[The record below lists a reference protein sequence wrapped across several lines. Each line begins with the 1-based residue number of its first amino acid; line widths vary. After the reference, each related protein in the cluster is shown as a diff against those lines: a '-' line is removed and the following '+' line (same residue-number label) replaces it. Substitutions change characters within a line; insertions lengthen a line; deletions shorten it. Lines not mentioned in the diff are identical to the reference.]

1 MKQTRLM
8 KMLFVPAALSL
19 FAACSSDNDI
29 VGDKNPTED
38 KGITLTINANAGSDA
53 AMSRVQ
59 YNNDYSVEWTSADK
73 VYAFAGSTANAGLCG
88 ITTTADKHNATLTV
102 KLPTTPKN
110 GDKITA
116 YVANSSVT
124 AVNAKTEGLGNQI
137 EVDYSKQA
145 GTYADAT
152 SRCVLFGETTYN
164 SESDLSMNFEYQ
176 TTFLKLTLNF
186 PEATVAG
193 TAALYLTGDNVYSI
207 SRMNTTG
214 SNAGKLGNQ
223 NGFTITVPSVTV
235 VAGKAEN
242 IYIAM
247 YPGQVQNVKLQ
258 AVMADGKTYEF
269 TLGNANLAAGK
280 VYKIAKNGTVVDN
293 GVATSFASGDGKKT
307 PFVIS
312 NLAELNYL
320 RKLVKNEI
328 LLPGKTNNYG
338 LAGYTIELAKDII
351 INGDWEP
358 IGTNSAPFRGDFNGK
373 NHSIIGSVNV
383 TVNTAHDGAGF
394 FGNVG
399 EGCKISNLIN
409 KANYNISTTNG
420 EKGAY
425 SGAIVGRIIKHSTIQ
440 NCVNKGIVVSQSDNV
455 GGLVCNIYLPT
466 SSSADYV
473 IEACV
478 NEGIIKNTKA
488 TSDNVSVAGIVGSVN
503 LNTSNSK
510 NVIITGCY
518 AKGFSIYAQKKTK
531 LYAGGLVGRVVG
543 ERDNTQLKMISCW
556 SSDIVYPNPDYL
568 GGIIGTYSAS
578 KFTIDHCWTN
588 ASQLNVTTA
597 KPNFVVTNSYNS
609 KQQPNLSNMI
619 EGMNTA
625 WQTTISGTTFKFDAT
640 GAIVT
645 NK

>member
-164 SESDLSMNFEYQ
+164 SESELSMNFEYQ

-223 NGFTITVPSVTV
+223 NGFTITVPSVN
-235 VAGKAEN
+235 VAVGKAEN

-247 YPGQVQNVKLQ
+247 YPGAVQNVKLQ

-280 VYKIAKNGTVVDN
+280 VYNIKKNGTK
-293 GVATSFASGDGKKT
+293 VATEASAKLEGKGTTAEPYLINNLADLKYLQKNTGVSGKIYKMTNDIVINGAWTPIEQFHGTFDGDGH
-307 PFVIS
+307 S
-312 NLAELNYL
+312 
-320 RKLVKNEI
+320 I
-328 LLPGKTNNYG
+328 LGNIEVSTNTNNSGIG
-338 LAGYTIELAKDII
+338 L
-351 INGDWEP
+351 
-358 IGTNSAPFRGDFNGK
+358 
-373 NHSIIGSVNV
+373 
-383 TVNTAHDGAGF
+383 
-394 FGNVG
+394 FGNMG
-399 EGCKISNLIN
+399 YNATIKNLTN
-409 KANYNISTTNG
+409 KANIFAQTDQINVSVG
-420 EKGAY
+420 G
-425 SGAIVGRIIKHSTIQ
+425 IVGRINTNNVQIK
-440 NCVNKGIVVSQSDNV
+440 NCVNKGIINSEILNTGGIVGEIVSYKTEGSKDI
-455 GGLVCNIYLPT
+455 L
-466 SSSADYV
+466 
-473 IEACV
+473 IEACR
-478 NEGIIKNTKA
+478 NEGDIITTGTRIGGIVANIYGNGSGVQIIRIKGCST
-488 TSDNVSVAGIVGSVN
+488 TNVSFGTRSSTCYTGGILGNLQAVQSADIINITACWTSNMVFPIVGNKYGMVGAPAPLKYI
-503 LNTSNSK
+503 LNN
-510 NVIITGCY
+510 
-518 AKGFSIYAQKKTK
+518 
-531 LYAGGLVGRVVG
+531 
-543 ERDNTQLKMISCW
+543 
-556 SSDIVYPNPDYL
+556 
-568 GGIIGTYSAS
+568 
-578 KFTIDHCWTN
+578 CWTN
-588 ASQLNVTTA
+588 ADNDVIKGSVATI
-597 KPNFVVTNSYNS
+597 TNSYKKADNKPFS
-609 KQQPNLSNMI
+609 EWVTEANA
-619 EGMNTA
+619 A
-625 WQTTISGTTFKFDAT
+625 WGSTEYEFNAE
-640 GAIVT
+640 GAIV
-645 NK
+645 KK